1 MIFKTKTQKNDN
13 NKTQKTK
20 QKANKQEQ
28 ITEPKQANRLMNI
41 NVDIS

>member
-1 MIFKTKTQKNDN
+1 MIFKTKTQKNN
-13 NKTQKTK
+13 NKTK

-41 NVDIS
+41 NVDMS